1 MSKSSRLRTL
11 IFINVK
17 KVPRLCFFCPLY
29 LAEKQPFVM
38 SQWVLKPYLYLHRVS
53 DSIPCQLFCPA
64 FRKTK
69 QLLANRAAVSAGSQ
83 NPSFFPDAENKGL
96 SMLFSGDIQIFFVFK
111 VQKGWSS
118 GGQGEKC
125 SSGNG
130 CNIRPFKHF
139 YSYWNTLSTPALHM
153 LETTF
158 F

>member
-1 MSKSSRLRTL
+1 MSNCMS

-17 KVPRLCFFCPLY
+17 KVP
-29 LAEKQPFVM
+29 KQPFVM
-38 SQWVLKPYLYLHRVS
+38 SQWVLKPYLHLHRVS

-64 FRKTK
+64 FRKNK

-83 NPSFFPDAENKGL
+83 NPSFFLDAENKGL
-96 SMLFSGDIQIFFVFK
+96 SMLFSGHIQIFFVFQ
-111 VQKGWSS
+111 VQKGRSS

-139 YSYWNTLSTPALHM
+139 YSYWNTLSTPALYT
-153 LETTF
+153 LKTTF
-158 F
+158 FFKLNNINGDRSVAS